1 MITDDIFELV
11 SYDIDEEA
19 HIRVNNEV
27 CRQCPHRACTFVC
40 PARCYQWNE
49 ERGRV
54 DFAYESCLECG
65 TCLITCDRGALD
77 WKYPRGGFGVRY
89 RLT

>member
-11 SYDIDEEA
+11 SYDIDEES
-19 HIRVNNEV
+19 HIRVNTEV
-27 CRQCPHRACTFVC
+27 CRQCTHRACTFAC

-49 ERGRV
+49 ERARI
-54 DFAYESCLECG
+54 DFAYEGCLECG
-65 TCLITCDRGALD
+65 TCLIICEKGALD
-77 WKYPRGGFGVRY
+77 WKYPRGGFGVRF

>member
-19 HIRVNNEV
+19 HIRVNTEV
-27 CRQCPHRACTFVC
+27 CQKCTHKACTFTC

-49 ERGRV
+49 ERGRI
-54 DFAYESCLECG
+54 DFAYRGMPRMRHLPHHLRERCPRLEVSKG
-65 TCLITCDRGALD
+65 RLRG
-77 WKYPRGGFGVRY
+77 KV
-89 RLT
+89 